1 MSINAMVINAL
12 KTLGIPVSSQAYK
25 GTLTTYATFF
35 EYLAQGEAW
44 SEDTEDIT
52 GHYIQLDIW
61 SRGDYTNL
69 VTLAKSLM
77 IAAGFS
83 RTNET
88 ESVEIIDP
96 STTVYHKG
104 MRFFYAEEI

>member
-1 MSINAMVINAL
+1 MTINSRIITAL
-12 KTLGIPVSSQAYK
+12 ATLGIPVSFQAYK

-35 EYLAQGEAW
+35 EYLAQGESF
-44 SEDTEDIT
+44 SEDQEDTT

-61 SRGDYTNL
+61 SRGDYTVQ
-69 VTLAKSLM
+69 VTLAKTLM
-77 IAAGFS
+77 IAAGFN

-88 ESVEIIDP
+88 ELVEIIDP